1 MIVIEKNTRLYTS
14 LRASQEAEMV
24 KNLPAMWKTW
34 VWSLCQENPLSGFF
48 LCQENPLEEGMSTHS
63 SILAW
68 RIPWTE
74 EPGGLQFI
82 GSQRVGHDWSDL
94 AHTHA
99 LLLIVLWCKL
109 HLIVNRTVFLAP
121 ELVSALL
128 KVILEAACTC
138 PGWVWPHELPVRCNP
153 TLTWHRG
160 GHMSSRREGRK
171 WSFVR
176 SAPGFHY
183 SILCASRLFLYLF
196 LKFYLFFNWR
206 IIALQNFAVFCQTSI
221 WISHRCTHIPSF
233 LKLPVPSH
241 PTPLSWYRAPVWVS
255 WAIQQ
260 ILIDYLFNIC

>member
-14 LRASQEAEMV
+14 LRASLEAQMV
-24 KNLPAMWKTW
+24 KNLPAMWETW
-34 VWSLCQENPLSGFF
+34 VWSLCQENPL
-48 LCQENPLEEGMSTHS
+48 EEGMATHS

-109 HLIVNRTVFLAP
+109 HLSVNRTVFLAP
-121 ELVSALL
+121 KLVSALL
-128 KVILEAACTC
+128 KVILEAACSC
-138 PGWVWPHELPVRCNP
+138 PGWVWPHELPVRCIP
-153 TLTWHRG
+153 PWPGTEVDIWAPVEKG
-160 GHMSSRREGRK
+160 GNDHLWDPPQASITPSSVLHG
-171 WSFVR
+171 SFC
-176 SAPGFHY
+176 
-183 SILCASRLFLYLF
+183 IFLK
-196 LKFYLFFNWR
+196 KFYLFFNWR
-206 IIALQNFAVFCQTSI
+206 IIALQNFAVFCQTST

-241 PTPLSWYRAPVWVS
+241 PTPLGWYRAPVWVS
-255 WAIQQ
+255 WDTRQ
-260 ILIDYLFNIC
+260 IPIGHLFYIW